1 MQPSQHPATNVLAS
15 CGKPLFFRVAN
26 AAELG
31 LTPPGNRIGESV
43 RTWVRAVGGM
53 QKEALVAASGSG
65 AVWRLAS
72 DEGDYLKGADAAP
85 CPLSF
90 MTTGMVASFMK
101 AILTKAAERDVAIRY
116 IRLTQDNYYTMQGSA
131 LKGTMIGGALPVE
144 LAFQMDADAGEDE
157 QIALVQEAL
166 DAAPISDLV
175 RRTFDN
181 LFALTHNG
189 QPVAV
194 GRVAS
199 LEAEPQ
205 SDGGGRFD
213 AAAPEADAPA
223 LITKHGKSP
232 RTSEATSSEGSSLAE
247 EQDRRLHVRGICTL
261 RPDGQFEVEQQLFNP
276 HGSIFRFVVDP
287 ENERAPGPAAYISAG
302 IAFCFMTQFGRYA
315 SIVRKPLKSYSV
327 VQDTH
332 FSTLGSGDGSGRG
345 EGSGRMDA
353 VETFVHLSTDE
364 DENFARAC
372 LDMSE
377 QTCFLH
383 ALCRLPLD
391 VNLKPSQS

>member
-1 MQPSQHPATNVLAS
+1 MQPSKHPSTNFLAS

-26 AAELG
+26 STELG
-31 LTPPGNRIGESV
+31 LEPPANRIGESV

-53 QKEALVAASGSG
+53 QKEALVASSRNG

-72 DEGDYLKGADAAP
+72 DEGDYLKGADEAP

-90 MTTGMVASFMK
+90 MTTGMVASFLQ
-101 AILTKAAERDVAIRY
+101 AILALAAERGITLRGV
-116 IRLTQDNYYTMQGSA
+116 RLTQDNYYTMRGSA
-131 LKGTMIGGALPVE
+131 LQGTMVGGALPVE
-144 LAFQMDADAGEDE
+144 ISAEIDTDASQEE
-157 QIALVQEAL
+157 QIRLVTEAV

-189 QPVAV
+189 QQIAV
-194 GRVAS
+194 GRVS
-199 LEAEPQ
+199 PLSAELQADP
-205 SDGGGRFD
+205 GNRFD
-213 AAAPEADAPA
+213 AALGAPNAPA
-223 LITKHGKSP
+223 LVTRHGKSP
-232 RTSEATSSEGSSLAE
+232 RTKEATSSEGSSLAA

-261 RPDGQFEVEQQLFNP
+261 RPDGLFAMEQQLFNP

-287 ENERAPGPAAYISAG
+287 ENERAPGPATYISAG

-315 SIVRKPLKSYSV
+315 TIVRKPLNSYSV

-332 FSTLGSGDGSGRG
+332 FSVDGPGQ
-345 EGSGRMDA
+345 MDA
-353 VETFVHLSTDE
+353 VETFVHLSTDQ
-364 DENFARAC
+364 DDDFARAC

-383 ALCRLPLD
+383 ALCRLPLAIE
-391 VNLKPSQS
+391 VK